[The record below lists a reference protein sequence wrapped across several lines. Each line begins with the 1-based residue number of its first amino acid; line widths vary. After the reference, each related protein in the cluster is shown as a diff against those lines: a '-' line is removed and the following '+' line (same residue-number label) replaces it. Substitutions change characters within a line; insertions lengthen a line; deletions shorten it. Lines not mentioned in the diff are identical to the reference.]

1 MFISKIDQLI
11 PTILLPEK
19 EGNVT
24 MDILLERIH
33 NGTEHPQQHLYSKH
47 KDGVLQG
54 SYLFI
59 FSCKHAAYIY
69 LGSNPRFLQL
79 KHGIL
84 TTGPPG
90 KSLQGSFLS
99 GPST

>member
-1 MFISKIDQLI
+1 MFISKIDQLK

-24 MDILLERIH
+24 VDILERIQC

-59 FSCKHAAYIY
+59 YF
-69 LGSNPRFLQL
+69 
-79 KHGIL
+79 
-84 TTGPPG
+84 
-90 KSLQGSFLS
+90 
-99 GPST
+99 

>member
-1 MFISKIDQLI
+1 MFISKTDQLI
-11 PTILLPEK
+11 PTIILPEK

-24 MDILLERIH
+24 VDILLERIQC

-59 FSCKHAAYIY
+59 FSCKKCSIY
-69 LGSNPRFLQL
+69 LGLNPHLL
-79 KHGIL
+79 W
-84 TTGPPG
+84 
-90 KSLQGSFLS
+90 
-99 GPST
+99 